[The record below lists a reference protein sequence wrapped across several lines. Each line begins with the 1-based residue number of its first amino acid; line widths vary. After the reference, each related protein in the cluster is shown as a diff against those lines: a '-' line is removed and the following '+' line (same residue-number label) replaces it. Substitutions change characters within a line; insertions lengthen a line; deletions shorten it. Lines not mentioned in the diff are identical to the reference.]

1 MYPGQQVS
9 MVKKLRFRSLRA
21 EPLGFLQELSINRV
35 TLCAPTADLGISKFH
50 LHCHHRQ
57 MQCVVSLVCFYKVY
71 FSYLFF
77 FNLKGVRDN
86 YSGTILDGCG
96 LGHTDLGY
104 PEFRV
109 PT

>member
-1 MYPGQQVS
+1 

-57 MQCVVSLVCFYKVY
+57 MQCVVSLVYFYKVY

-86 YSGTILDGCG
+86 YSGTNLDGCG